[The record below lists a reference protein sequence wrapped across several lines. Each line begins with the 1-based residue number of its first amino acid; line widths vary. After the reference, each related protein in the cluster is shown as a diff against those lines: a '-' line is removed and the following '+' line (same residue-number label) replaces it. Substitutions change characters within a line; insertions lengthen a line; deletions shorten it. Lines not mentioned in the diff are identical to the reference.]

1 MTLDLAKQ
9 QKFSFKLIEKLQEN
23 QILMKFFFN
32 ENLPNG
38 QKMISKI

>member
-1 MTLDLAKQ
+1 MALDLAKQ
-9 QKFSFKLIEKLQEN
+9 EKFSFKLIEKLQEN

-32 ENLPNG
+32 ENLPNC